1 MPTLKIR
8 AFGVPIEIR
17 ASFFLVFAI
26 LGLPGRTGLAPIL
39 AFVAIA
45 TVAVLVHE
53 AGHALV
59 FRAFGDRPTIVLH
72 ESGGETRG
80 RYHGVTRMLLVT
92 AAGPVAGL
100 LLGLVVLLIAQVAPA
115 GPDAQRIIDDALLL
129 TIGLSLINLVP
140 MGSFDGNA
148 LLTGLVSAS
157 TGRPAGVAGWVLG
170 VLVVIGIVL
179 AALAVGRYEVAF
191 FVGFLVVISASGSGS
206 IVRLFGTQ
214 TGGGSVGGLLNL
226 GRAEEALV
234 LADKVLAS
242 RPSDIEARRGRA
254 AALLALT
261 RYDEALADYD
271 ALRAL
276 APDDMRGFVGRFRAL
291 RALGDDA
298 AARADLDRLL
308 GQPATN
314 VDDMAAQAV
323 GLYFDHQY
331 DRALDLLGAYLAG
344 GRLAR
349 SEAMAL
355 QGFVAAMESVNGNA
369 DGALRRVETLIGER
383 PDDPMLHEI
392 AALALI
398 QLGRVDEAIDRAR
411 RAVAGAPRHPELT
424 ETLAIAERLAG
435 HPESAVGRF
444 IESAVARPDNARG
457 RAELSICFTQL
468 GRHAEAAAALDR
480 LPAWTTT
487 DPHVRYARC
496 CQLAATGHLER
507 AGAALVEAA
516 ATRPALGLIARVDPV
531 LAPLRAD
538 PAWVT
543 IASVLPAAAGAGEAT
558 GASPMTAGS
567 PAA

>member
-1 MPTLKIR
+1 MPTLKVR

-45 TVAVLVHE
+45 TAAVLVHE

-80 RYHGVTRMLLVT
+80 SHQGVTRMLLVT

-115 GPDAQRIIDDALLL
+115 GPDAQRIIDDSLLL
-129 TIGLSLINLVP
+129 TVGLSLINLVP
-140 MGSFDGNA
+140 MGNFDGNA
-148 LLTGLVSAS
+148 LLNGLVSAA

-179 AALAVGRYEVAF
+179 VALAVGRYEVAF
-191 FVGFLVVISASGSGS
+191 FVGFLVVISASGSAS
-206 IVRLFGTQ
+206 VVRLFGPP
-214 TGGGSVGGLLNL
+214 TGSGSVDGLLNL

-234 LADKVLAS
+234 LADKAVTS
-242 RPSDIEARRGRA
+242 RPSDVEARRGRA
-254 AALLALT
+254 AALLMLT
-261 RYDEALADYD
+261 RYEEALADFD

-276 APDDMRGFVGRFRAL
+276 APDDMRGLVGRFRAL
-291 RALGDDA
+291 RALGDA
-298 AARADLDRLL
+298 TAARIDLDRLL
-308 GQPATN
+308 AQPATN
-314 VDDMAAQAV
+314 VDDMAAQVV

-344 GRLAR
+344 GGLAR
-349 SEAMAL
+349 PEALAL
-355 QGFVAAMESVNGNA
+355 HGFVAVMESVNGSA
-369 DGALRRVETLIGER
+369 DRALRRVESLIAER
-383 PDDPMLHEI
+383 PDDPPLHEI

-398 QLGRVDEAIDRAR
+398 QLGRFDEAIDRAR
-411 RAVAGAPRHPELT
+411 RALAGAPRHPELT

-435 HPESAVGRF
+435 RPEVAVGRF
-444 IESAVARPDNARG
+444 VESAVARPDHARG

-468 GRHAEAAAALDR
+468 GRHAEAAAALDQ
-480 LPAWTTT
+480 LPAWTTAE
-487 DPHVRYARC
+487 PHVRYARA
-496 CQLAATGHLER
+496 CQLAATGRLDR
-507 AGAALVEAA
+507 AGAAVMEAA
-516 ATRPALGLIARVDPV
+516 AIRPALGLIARVDPV
-531 LAPLRAD
+531 LAPLRSD
-538 PAWVT
+538 PGWAA
-543 IASVLPAAAGAGEAT
+543 IAAGLPAATGGSEAAQ
-558 GASPMTAGS
+558 ASPAIAGS
-567 PAA
+567 PTA